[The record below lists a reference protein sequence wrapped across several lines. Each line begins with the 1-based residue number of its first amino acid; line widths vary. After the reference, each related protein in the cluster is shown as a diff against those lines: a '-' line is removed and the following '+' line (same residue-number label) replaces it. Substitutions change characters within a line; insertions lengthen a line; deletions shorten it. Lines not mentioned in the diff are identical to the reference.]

1 MNYGDYQMLALMQA
15 LGGRCRHVDAALV
28 QLARHMWTTDAG
40 AGRPFSL
47 RVDDDVDDRSSSSSS
62 STTYLGTRTLYH
74 ATNASAARSILS
86 EGFRCGSSG
95 CIGGGIYFAESPSS
109 ARHKSNNGTDVVLEC
124 RVDCGRAVVVAG
136 GVRGRGPYSQSSLR
150 GMNADSVYLPNG
162 ARGGDAAA
170 EYVVFSSSRV
180 DSVSYA

>member
-1 MNYGDYQMLALMQA
+1 MNYGDIQMLMLMQA
-15 LGGRCRHVDAALV
+15 LGGRRRDVDAALV
-28 QLARHMWTTDAG
+28 QLAQQFW
-40 AGRPFSL
+40 
-47 RVDDDVDDRSSSSSS
+47 RVDDDVDNRSSSSSSS